1 MEIKSDELRAAQSMV
16 WQGRRWEGQPAN
28 DSPETDAS
36 FAGLILCI
44 AGFDVLML
52 GGLWA
57 YMYAPTIGIW
67 WADLLQKMG
76 VA

>member
-1 MEIKSDELRAAQSMV
+1 MEIKSDELRAAWS
-16 WQGRRWEGQPAN
+16 GGIGTAQPAN
-28 DSPETDAS
+28 DEPETDAS

-67 WADLLQKMG
+67 WADMLQKLG